1 MRRKLFTFGRVGF
14 GLLYLAAAIANL
26 VMAFSDPE
34 IYRTFTEKTLVAY
47 YHTFWTAHVD
57 PHLQA
62 WVIALSA
69 VEFVLA
75 GLLLTRRAYVR
86 VGLAGGIVF
95 TLLLVP
101 SNPWTLLN
109 LILVVAQMLLF
120 AYDLRA
126 RQGSMETRI

>member
-1 MRRKLFTFGRVGF
+1 VRRKLFFFGRVGF
-14 GLLYLAAAIANL
+14 GLLYLAAAIANM

-34 IYRTFTEKTLVAY
+34 IYRAFTEKTLIAY
-47 YHTFWTAHVD
+47 YDTFWTAHID

-69 VEFVLA
+69 ADFVLA

-86 VGLAGGIVF
+86 LGLAGGIIF
-95 TLLLVP
+95 TLLLAP

-109 LILVVAQMLLF
+109 LILAGAQMLLF

-126 RQGSMETRI
+126 RRGSMEARL